1 MRRVAAHVF
10 VEDVEVP
17 ALNLRDADFHH
28 LSRVLRLRPGEA
40 VSASDGAGRSLACRW
55 TGARALEPASEIS
68 YQGRPWP
75 PLTVAFALTKGE
87 HPEWTVQKLTEA
99 GVDRVIVMTTAHCV
113 ARWGAED
120 PPRRLARLKEVAR
133 QAAMQSR
140 RVWLPSVE
148 GPLTFSQVVSVG
160 SQVVSVGSQVD
171 PVGSQVDPVGS
182 QVVSVGS
189 QVVSVGS
196 QVVPVGR
203 VATEG
208 ESGDPRAGAAGQA
221 GVVPGAAGVV
231 PGAAGVVPGVALA
244 VPDGSPLS
252 LATPSVL
259 VGPEGGWSEAELG
272 AVVNHVA
279 LGPHVLRAETAALA
293 AGVLLA
299 ALRSHLVAGVHQA
312 PATRSCR

>member
-160 SQVVSVGSQVD
+160 SQVVSVGSQV
-171 PVGSQVDPVGS
+171 
-182 QVVSVGS
+182 
-189 QVVSVGS
+189 
-196 QVVPVGR
+196 VPVGR

>member
-113 ARWGAED
+113 ARWGAGD

-171 PVGSQVDPVGS
+171 PVGSQV
-182 QVVSVGS
+182 
-189 QVVSVGS
+189 
-196 QVVPVGR
+196 VPVGR

-231 PGAAGVVPGVALA
+231 PGVALA
-244 VPDGSPLS
+244 VPDASPLS

-279 LGPHVLRAETAALA
+279 LGPHVLRTETAALA

>member
-1 MRRVAAHVF
+1 VRRVAAHVF

-113 ARWGAED
+113 ARWGAGD

-189 QVVSVGS
+189 QVDPVGS

>member
-113 ARWGAED
+113 ARWGAGD

-231 PGAAGVVPGVALA
+231 PGVALA

>member
-148 GPLTFSQVVSVG
+148 GPLTFSQVVSA
-160 SQVVSVGSQVD
+160 SQLVSTGGVVS
-171 PVGSQVDPVGS
+171 
-182 QVVSVGS
+182 
-189 QVVSVGS
+189 
-196 QVVPVGR
+196 
-203 VATEG
+203 AG
-208 ESGDPRAGAAGQA
+208 EPSDAQAGAALQA
-221 GVVPGAAGVV
+221 GAAPAGAA
-231 PGAAGVVPGVALA
+231 PAGAAPAGVALA

-252 LATPSVL
+252 LAMPTVL
-259 VGPEGGWSEAELG
+259 VGPEGGWSDEELG

-299 ALRSHLVAGVHQA
+299 ALRSHLVAEAPQA

>member
-1 MRRVAAHVF
+1 
-10 VEDVEVP
+10 
-17 ALNLRDADFHH
+17 
-28 LSRVLRLRPGEA
+28 
-40 VSASDGAGRSLACRW
+40 
-55 TGARALEPASEIS
+55 
-68 YQGRPWP
+68 
-75 PLTVAFALTKGE
+75 
-87 HPEWTVQKLTEA
+87 
-99 GVDRVIVMTTAHCV
+99 
-113 ARWGAED
+113 
-120 PPRRLARLKEVAR
+120 
-133 QAAMQSR
+133 
-140 RVWLPSVE
+140 
-148 GPLTFSQVVSVG
+148 
-160 SQVVSVGSQVD
+160 
-171 PVGSQVDPVGS
+171 
-182 QVVSVGS
+182 
-189 QVVSVGS
+189 S

>member
-17 ALNLRDADFHH
+17 ALNLCDADFHH

-68 YQGRPWP
+68 YQDRPWP

-113 ARWGAED
+113 ARWGAGD

-171 PVGSQVDPVGS
+171 PVGSQVDPV
-182 QVVSVGS
+182 
-189 QVVSVGS
+189 
-196 QVVPVGR
+196 
-203 VATEG
+203 
-208 ESGDPRAGAAGQA
+208 
-221 GVVPGAAGVV
+221 
-231 PGAAGVVPGVALA
+231 
-244 VPDGSPLS
+244 
-252 LATPSVL
+252 
-259 VGPEGGWSEAELG
+259 
-272 AVVNHVA
+272 
-279 LGPHVLRAETAALA
+279 
-293 AGVLLA
+293 
-299 ALRSHLVAGVHQA
+299 
-312 PATRSCR
+312 